1 MNGPVSEI
9 LSDMLDL
16 LTALA
21 RDGARPEEARV
32 RLRSLQ
38 EDHPAC
44 APELVW
50 QEEPYD
56 NSVHY
61 DALLRLPDAGTIS
74 LAFCPDRA
82 LPWPLRGV
90 QRANERTLV
99 RVNATRLSVDQ
110 AVAYL
115 DFVWDEAR
123 LVDRLV
129 NACLIREELNRAW
142 VEPTDAEL
150 HAAMDAFRRSQGLYR
165 AVDTRRWL
173 ERRGLTE
180 QQLVNLVTDQAAV
193 RALRR
198 RVTAGRVEAYYDAHR
213 TQFDIARIARIDE
226 LDAGRAN
233 ELAARIRAGDTDF
246 LTAAQAHF
254 LNAAGG
260 GPEPSPTFAVLVRG
274 EAPKELAEAVFATAP
289 GTTVGPIASDTG
301 RGFVVAQVLSF
312 APARLD
318 ASTRR
323 AIEQRLFAEWLE
335 ERRADARI
343 EWNWGDANRLGQPT

>member
-1 MNGPVSEI
+1 MDGPVSEI
-9 LSDMLDL
+9 LNDTLKL

-50 QEEPYD
+50 DVEPYD

-61 DALLRLPDAGTIS
+61 DALLRLPDEGTIS

-129 NACLIREELNRAW
+129 NACLIREELNRGW

-150 HAAMDAFRRSQGLYR
+150 QAAMDAFRRSQGLYR
-165 AVDTRRWL
+165 AVDTRQWL

-193 RALRR
+193 RALRT
-198 RVTAGRVEAYYDAHR
+198 RVTAGRVEAYFEVHR
-213 TQFDIARIARIDE
+213 AEFDTVSIARIEVAD
-226 LDAGRAN
+226 LNRAT
-233 ELAARIRAGDTDF
+233 ETAARIRAGDLDF
-246 LTAAQAHF
+246 LTAAQAYF
-254 LNAAGG
+254 LSAAESSSRPG
-260 GPEPSPTFAVLVRG
+260 STFAVLERG
-274 EAPKELAEAVFATAP
+274 EAPEELAETVFAAAP
-289 GTTVGPIASDTG
+289 GTTVGPIASETG
-301 RGFVVAQVLSF
+301 SGFVVAQVLSF

-318 ASTRR
+318 PPTRS
-323 AIEQRLFAEWLE
+323 AIEQQLFNEWLE
-335 ERRADARI
+335 ERRATATI
-343 EWNWGDANRLGQPT
+343 EWNWGDANRLGRPA